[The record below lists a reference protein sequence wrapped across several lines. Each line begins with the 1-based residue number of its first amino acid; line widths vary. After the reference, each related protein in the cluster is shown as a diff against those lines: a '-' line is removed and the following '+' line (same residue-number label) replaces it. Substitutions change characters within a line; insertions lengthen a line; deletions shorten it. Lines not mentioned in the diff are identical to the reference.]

1 MLELIVHFLLGA
13 MVLSA
18 LWAVVAWA
26 LVKLLRIDSPG
37 ARFLVF
43 SAPLLAALFTRI
55 RLMPEWAGAIVGL
68 SIAVALVLLTRE
80 IYRYLVFLK
89 QVGADTRP
97 DAKLERVVKDLA
109 KSFKM
114 KSPRVRV
121 SGNPALSPFAT
132 GLLNPLLVVPGALL
146 PVLTPNELRLLL
158 AHELAHIRRRDIV
171 WKWILLFMRYLA
183 FLNPVAHYPFR
194 WLSLEMERACDR
206 LAASV
211 TRKPGTL
218 ARTLLKVEE
227 YLSQQAS
234 PAPTQPVP
242 YLVASMSSHLSQR
255 IELLAIGEA
264 GARAWLTA
272 AKLILVFSVFF
283 LLCLRPGAIW
293 LQLWAF

>member
-26 LVKLLRIDSPG
+26 LVKVLRIDSPG

-43 SAPLLAALFTRI
+43 SIPLLAALVTRI
-55 RLMPEWAGAIVGL
+55 RLMPEWAGVIVGL
-68 SIAVALVLLTRE
+68 SLAVALILLTWE

-89 QVGADTRP
+89 QVSADTRS

-146 PVLTPNELRLLL
+146 PVLNRNELRLLL
-158 AHELAHIRRRDIV
+158 AHELAHIRRRDII

-183 FLNPVAHYPFR
+183 FLNPVAHYPYR

-234 PAPTQPVP
+234 LVPAQPVP
-242 YLVASMSSHLSQR
+242 DLVARMSSHLSQR
-255 IELLAIGEA
+255 IELLATNEVET
-264 GARAWLTA
+264 RAWSTVV
-272 AKLILVFSVFF
+272 KLVLVFSVFF

-293 LQLWAF
+293 LHLWAF